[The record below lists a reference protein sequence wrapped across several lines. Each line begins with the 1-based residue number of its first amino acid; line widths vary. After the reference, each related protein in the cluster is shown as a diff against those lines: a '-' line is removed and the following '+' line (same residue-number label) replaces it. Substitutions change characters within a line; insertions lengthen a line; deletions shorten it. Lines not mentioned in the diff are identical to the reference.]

1 MSLVRNKSGQEI
13 CFEIALAF
21 MLDDLRE
28 QVETLH
34 PKTKQLFISLYEML
48 HESELGEDWN
58 LSLPEPLYR

>member
-1 MSLVRNKSGQEI
+1 MSLCLNKAGQEI

-28 QVETLH
+28 QIEALNPPTKQAFISIYETLH
-34 PKTKQLFISLYEML
+34 TASLD
-48 HESELGEDWN
+48 EDWN